1 MEFREEVIKLLIEK
15 AVKMF
20 GCDPATLGPDT
31 SFKDDLQCKSANIVQ
46 FTTALED
53 EYDIEVP
60 YMEFNRKATFK
71 DAADYIAELCDE

>member
-53 EYDIEVP
+53 EYEVEVP
-60 YMEFNRKATFK
+60 YMEFNRKATFAE
-71 DAADYIAELCDE
+71 AADYIAELCDE